1 MIGVATDNNLRRVVR
16 LVAVLNLA
24 YFGIEFAVARAI
36 GSVSLF
42 SDSAIMPAI
51 TPSLCR
57 AARGMLGWTQDELA
71 SKARVGLNTLRNF
84 EAGRSA
90 PMTNNLAAIQT
101 AIEEAGIE
109 LIPENGGGAG
119 LRMRKAAK

>member
-1 MIGVATDNNLRRVVR
+1 
-16 LVAVLNLA
+16 
-24 YFGIEFAVARAI
+24 
-36 GSVSLF
+36 
-42 SDSAIMPAI
+42 MPTI

-57 AARGMLGWTQDELA
+57 AARGLLGWTQDELA

-84 EAGRSA
+84 EAGKSA
-90 PMTNNLAAIQT
+90 PMVNNLSAIQT

-119 LRMRKAAK
+119 LRLKDRPT